1 MCRSPVN
8 NLFIIYVFFLCLPV
22 VINEVSQAARDG
34 DANEYPADVD
44 IDDIPRL

>member
-1 MCRSPVN
+1 
-8 NLFIIYVFFLCLPV
+8 
-22 VINEVSQAARDG
+22 VSQAARDG